1 MRMVRCARLCGRRFI
16 RNRSGA
22 AAVEFAL
29 LLPMLLALIF
39 STIETGWVMVQTIM
53 LDRALDTTVRELR
66 IGTLTDPT
74 QAKVRQRVCD
84 QAMVLVDCMQTLAL
98 EMVVINAEAD
108 YPEDTER
115 CIDRST
121 GLEPVLRFNPGARSQ
136 TVFVRACFAVAPMTP
151 LLGVGLALPKDGSGA
166 YRIMAKSGF
175 VNEPQ

>member
-1 MRMVRCARLCGRRFI
+1 MRVSRGVRIPVRGFI
-16 RNRSGA
+16 DSCQGA

-29 LLPMLLALIF
+29 IVPMLLALIF

-66 IGTLTDPT
+66 IGTLTNPT
-74 QAKVRQRVCD
+74 QTKVRQRVCD
-84 QAMVLVDCMQTLAL
+84 QALVLVDCMQTLAL

-108 YPEDTER
+108 YPADSER

-121 GLEPVLRFNPGARSQ
+121 GIEPVLRFNPGARSQ

-151 LLGVGLALPKDGSGA
+151 LLGVGLSLPKDGSGA

>member
-1 MRMVRCARLCGRRFI
+1 MMVIWRARQTLRRFI
-16 RNRSGA
+16 GNRAGA

-29 LLPMLLALIF
+29 VVPMLLGLIF

-66 IGTLTDPT
+66 IGTLTNPT
-74 QAKVRQRVCD
+74 QTKVRQRVCD

-98 EMVVINAEAD
+98 EMVVIQAEAD
-108 YPEDTER
+108 YPTDSER

-121 GLEPVLRFNPGARSQ
+121 GIEPVLRFNAGARSQ
-136 TVFVRACFAVAPMTP
+136 TIFVRACFAVAPMTP

-166 YRIMAKSGF
+166 FRIMAKSGF